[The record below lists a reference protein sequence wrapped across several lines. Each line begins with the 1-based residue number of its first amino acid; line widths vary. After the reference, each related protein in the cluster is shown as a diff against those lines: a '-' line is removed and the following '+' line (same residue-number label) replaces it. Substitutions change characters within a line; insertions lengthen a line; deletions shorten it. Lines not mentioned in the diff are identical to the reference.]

1 MRTHITLYTRVVTH
15 SSKIFSLS
23 MNAGQSHSHGEFST
37 ASGMKAAYTG
47 MALRVSSGPR
57 YRDRDGVG
65 KFHFTSSGRPSDFS
79 AAAQSQP
86 AF

>member
-57 YRDRDGVG
+57 YSVG